1 MNQYHVRSTRPHRAG
16 VVLFLVLL
24 AVAWASPVSAQVPK
38 SDFYGTW
45 AMNHDGWEGKLVLRG
60 AGIPDGLFGD
70 YVGADG
76 RVHFVQ
82 GSVESHKI
90 VFYIDLKDTKGL
102 PEDDQRFEGYL
113 FTQSRKAMAGTTAW
127 TSTIYG
133 WSAVKTSSATTLPPP
148 PVVSSDKPDVEGP
161 DEAVVTASSGELRL
175 STTKPEYAPGEAVGF
190 ELKNTLAKNVNLAG
204 FYFIIER
211 RDEGVGKEFYTSAK
225 EPFGGVKMK
234 TGDKRAW
241 FWDQWDNERL
251 AKAAPGSWR
260 IKFYAPLVREKPF
273 TVPFKIKNP

>member
-1 MNQYHVRSTRPHRAG
+1 MKKCSA
-16 VVLFLVLL
+16 LL
-24 AVAWASPVSAQVPK
+24 ACAAITGAALAIAQIPK
-38 SDFYGTW
+38 SDFFGTW
-45 AMNHDGWEGKLVLRG
+45 ALNHDGWEGKLVLRG
-60 AGIPDGLFGD
+60 AGIPAGLFGD

-76 RVHFVQ
+76 KIHFVQ

-90 VFYIDLKDTKGL
+90 VFYVDMKDTKGL
-102 PEDDQRFEGYL
+102 PDDDQRFEGYL

-127 TSTIYG
+127 GGMTYG
-133 WSAVKTSSATTLPPP
+133 WSAVKSSSATTLPPP
-148 PVVSSDKPDVEGP
+148 PVVSSDKPDMAGP
-161 DEAVVTASSGELRL
+161 DEAVVVGSSGEFRL
-175 STTKPEYAPGEAVGF
+175 STTKPEYAAGEAVGF
-190 ELKNTLAKNVNLAG
+190 ELKNTLAKEVNLAG

-211 RDEGVGKEFYTSAK
+211 RDEGVGKEFYSSAK

-251 AKAAPGSWR
+251 AKAQPGSWR
-260 IKFYAPLVREKPF
+260 IKFYAPLERDKPF